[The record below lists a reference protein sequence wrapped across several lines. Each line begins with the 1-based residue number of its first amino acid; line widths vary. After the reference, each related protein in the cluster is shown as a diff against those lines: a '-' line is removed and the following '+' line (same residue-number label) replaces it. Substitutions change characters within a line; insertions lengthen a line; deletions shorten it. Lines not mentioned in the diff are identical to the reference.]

1 MIGISTNDKEHKEY
15 EKRENNM
22 KYDQKRGELS
32 KRGNC
37 WLT

>member
-15 EKRENNM
+15 EKRENNT
-22 KYDQKRGELS
+22 KYDQNRGELS

-37 WLT
+37 

>member
-15 EKRENNM
+15 EKRKNNT
-22 KYDQKRGELS
+22 KYDQNRGELS

-37 WLT
+37 